1 MKDKY
6 FHCHFQL
13 QLDLLVEYLRVAHT
27 QTNTKDKTNNIKSLI
42 IVVFWKLV
50 LESVPAIE
58 QKYLIFHSSFDNRAP
73 FVGGIALNIVDDL
86 IIVHHQV
93 FSQ

>member
-1 MKDKY
+1 MKDKD
-6 FHCHFQL
+6 FHCHLQL

-27 QTNTKDKTNNIKSLI
+27 QTNKTNKSHI

-93 FSQ
+93 HSQ

>member
-1 MKDKY
+1 MKDKD
-6 FHCHFQL
+6 FHCHLQL

-27 QTNTKDKTNNIKSLI
+27 QTNKTNNIKSLI